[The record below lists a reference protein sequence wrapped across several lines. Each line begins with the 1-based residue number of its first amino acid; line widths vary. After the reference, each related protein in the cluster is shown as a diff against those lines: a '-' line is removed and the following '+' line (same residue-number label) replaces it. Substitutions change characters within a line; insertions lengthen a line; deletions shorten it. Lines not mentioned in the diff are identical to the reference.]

1 MIFNGDLNMSKT
13 WSKEDRAHYNN
24 SEVMQELEK
33 AVISNAH
40 RLEILQK
47 KIAENKIENVVKD
60 VERAKVAVTGLGN
73 EIGKLN
79 LAEDAPEG
87 DVSEGDVPEE
97 ISEEESE
104 NTKEAVI
111 KDLRGMV
118 KKAIEGGDVILAYKI
133 ERTIDEILE
142 G

>member
-1 MIFNGDLNMSKT
+1 MSRT
-13 WSKEDRAHYNN
+13 WSKEDRAHYND
-24 SEVMQELEK
+24 SEVMREMEK
-33 AVISNAH
+33 AVISNIH

-47 KIAENKIENVVKD
+47 KMAENKELSDIKSGADEA
-60 VERAKVAVTGLGN
+60 AKSADLAAKSVSELGN

-79 LAEDAPEG
+79 LAEDAEE
-87 DVSEGDVPEE
+87 DFEE

-104 NTKEAVI
+104 DTKEAVI
-111 KDLRGMV
+111 KDLRGMI
-118 KKAIEGGDVILAYKI
+118 KKAIDSGDVILAYKI